1 MPPRGNR
8 PDAGAFMV
16 SAIVVYS
23 VRRTSSR
30 LAAFVVS
37 NSVLLPIGAI
47 IALAWANLAAASYET
62 FARNAHFAVN
72 DVGMTL
78 FFALGAKE
86 IVEATA
92 PAGSLHPPSRA
103 ATPVLAAVGGM
114 LVPAAVYLSL
124 TSAMGQYGLAR
135 GWAIPSATDIA
146 FSFLVARWLFGRSHA
161 AVPFLLLLAI
171 ADDAI
176 GLLVLAVFYPAGAV
190 RPVEFILI
198 LSIALAVCWALK
210 RLRVTH
216 FWPYVAL
223 GGIIAWIAF
232 FRGGLHPALALV
244 PIVPF
249 LPHAARDSGLF
260 EQPLVPGR
268 DALARFER
276 VMSVPVEIILFLFG
290 LVNAGIPI
298 ESIGAG
304 TWIVLTA
311 LLAGKPLGI
320 VVAVMAGRRFGAKLP
335 ASLTDRDVVVIG
347 CVAGIGFTV
356 ALFFCTA
363 AFPEGDLLDQT
374 KMGALLSFLAALIAS
389 LAAVALRVGRFG
401 GRRDST

>member
-1 MPPRGNR
+1 
-8 PDAGAFMV
+8 
-16 SAIVVYS
+16 

-37 NSVLLPIGAI
+37 NSVLLPIGSI
-47 IALAWANLAAASYET
+47 IGLAWANLAAASYEA
-62 FARNAHFAVN
+62 FARSAHFAVN

-78 FFALGAKE
+78 FFALAAKE

-92 PAGSLHPPSRA
+92 PRGPLHPLSKA

-114 LVPAAVYLSL
+114 LVPAAIYLSL
-124 TSAMGQYGLAR
+124 TSATGQYGLAR

-146 FSFLVARWLFGRSHA
+146 FSFLAARWLFGRRHA

-176 GLLVLAVFYPAGAV
+176 GLVVLAVFYPAGAV

-198 LSIALAVCWALK
+198 LSIALAGCWALK

-216 FWPYVAL
+216 FWPYIAL
-223 GGIIAWIAF
+223 GGIMAWIAF

-249 LPHAARDSGLF
+249 LPHAPRDSGLF
-260 EQPLVPGR
+260 EQSSVPGR

-276 VMSVPVEIILFLFG
+276 VMGVPVEIILFLFG

-320 VVAVMAGRRFGAKLP
+320 VVAVMAGRRLGARVP
-335 ASLTDRDVVVIG
+335 SALTQADLVVIG
-347 CVAGIGFTV
+347 CLAGIGFTV

-363 AFPEGDLLDQT
+363 AFPDGDLLDQT
-374 KMGALLSFLAALIAS
+374 KMGALLSVSAALVAS
-389 LAAVALRVGRFG
+389 LAAVAFRVGRFG
-401 GRRDST
+401 GRRDSI